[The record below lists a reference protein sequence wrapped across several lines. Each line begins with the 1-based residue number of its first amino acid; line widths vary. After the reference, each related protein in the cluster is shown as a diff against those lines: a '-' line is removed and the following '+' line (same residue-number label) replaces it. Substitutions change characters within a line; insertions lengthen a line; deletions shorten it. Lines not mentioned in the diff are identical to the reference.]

1 MRTFLPVA
9 AIAAALAVV
18 LFLQPPVAV
27 SGAYVEVVPPD
38 LAIVGSPSPTG
49 VLGRSA

>member
-1 MRTFLPVA
+1 MKTPLLA
-9 AIAAALAVV
+9 AAAAAALAVL
-18 LFLQPPVAV
+18 LFLQPPVAI

-49 VLGRSA
+49 ASGRSA